1 MSVQRHGA
9 FALVCALLFGT
20 LFVPATM
27 QAASPPAL
35 SLPIPAGETWKV
47 IQGYNCGTH
56 TGYDEN
62 AFDLVN
68 ANGRTRGAPVLA
80 AADGTFWWWG
90 ERGGSMI
97 LSHGNGFYT
106 MYSHLETRVPFKKGQ
121 AVARGT
127 VIGTAGSAG
136 TSYSNPH
143 LHFEMFYGEGISASN
158 RRGVPLSF
166 VEGYDFPD
174 HGKCNQY
181 MGVRLA
187 ARSGVTTQTAADKD
201 APSTPTLVDPGQG
214 VNQIVRWTATDEG
227 SGLKG
232 YQVYVGPDVQGTG
245 EWFVAESHVALPT
258 LSAGRN
264 VVRVRAL
271 DHAGNVSA
279 WSTVLELDVP

>member
-20 LFVPATM
+20 LFVPTTM
-27 QAASPPAL
+27 QAASPPTL

-62 AFDLVN
+62 SFDLVN

-90 ERGGSMI
+90 ERGGSLI
-97 LSHGNGFYT
+97 LSHGNGYYT
-106 MYSHLETRVPFKKGQ
+106 MYSHLETNVPFKKGQ
-121 AVARGT
+121 TVKRGT
-127 VIGTAGSAG
+127 VLGTAGSAG

-143 LHFEMFYGEGISASN
+143 LHFEMFYGEGVSASN
-158 RRGVPLSF
+158 RRAVPLSF
-166 VEGYDFPD
+166 IEGYDFPD

-181 MGVRLA
+181 MDVRLT
-187 ARSGVTTQTAADKD
+187 ARADVASQSVDKD
-201 APSTPTLVDPGQG
+201 APAAPTLVDAGEG
-214 VNQIVRWTATDEG
+214 ANQIVRWESTDRG

-232 YQVYVGPDVQGTG
+232 YQIYVGPDAQGVG
-245 EWFVAESHVALPT
+245 EWFVAEPQVALPT
-258 LSAGRN
+258 LAPGRT

-271 DHAGNVSA
+271 DNVGNASP